1 MIVDL
6 ISIALLGF
14 VAYMSW
20 NQQERIED
28 LELVV
33 GHILGKLGEENPLEE
48 NEEDED

>member
-20 NQQERIED
+20 NQQERTED
-28 LELVV
+28 LEIVV
-33 GHILGKLGEENPLEE
+33 GAVLEKLGEENPLEE
-48 NEEDED
+48 SDDDA

>member
-1 MIVDL
+1 MIIDL

-20 NQQERIED
+20 NHQERIED

-33 GHILGKLGEENPLEE
+33 GAILDKLGEENPLEE
-48 NEEDED
+48 SDEEE

>member
-28 LELVV
+28 LEIVV
-33 GHILGKLGEENPLEE
+33 GSILDKLNEENPLEE
-48 NEEDED
+48 SDEDA

>member
-1 MIVDL
+1 MIIDL
-6 ISIALLGF
+6 LSVALLGF

-33 GHILGKLGEENPLEE
+33 GHILGKLGEENPF
-48 NEEDED
+48 EEDPDED

>member
-28 LELVV
+28 LEIVV
-33 GHILGKLGEENPLEE
+33 GSILEKLGEENPLEE
-48 NEEDED
+48 SDEED